1 MESSAP
7 SAEQFKA
14 LFHAK
19 YLELV
24 ASGVA
29 PNDAAAQALQALQHL
44 TPPPAPSATVNAQ
57 VYSVVSVPQSPS
69 PFPVPAL
76 ASPHA
81 EQQQQQVDGDVY
93 MEDTDDEER
102 EMLEQAKAMSA
113 EKYEHTTDVGIEGN
127 QQHEEQSTTS
137 SQAVSATPAHATPA
151 PSVPVAKNDVP
162 PVGLQL
168 KNALHAAASS
178 DEYRDVKKFV
188 YQIFSNLDVL
198 NAAFVTT
205 ESSAKA
211 TDADKW
217 WNIDHALLTDVYDL
231 LNTAMNQSADQ
242 SALQNTMRN
251 ALETLVSQPWN
262 VCSTWSTPESL
273 RFFLILFEYPSLF
286 DPEYLNV
293 VGGLCKLFYHS
304 SAAAKAL
311 VREHWDQHF
320 DNDELYRLLQ
330 ILQQA
335 ITVCLYGS
343 RKLDLVYASCS
354 VLKELH
360 TINNQRSE
368 AFATYEEFYN
378 DAVNSEVD
386 IIEDYAR
393 SITFIK
399 KRHAISSSS
408 REPLIIPQRMLSEL
422 SFCDYPFV
430 LDAGSKSRILQVD
443 SDLEQRS
450 RAQDAVLAGPMMG
463 LASQYLIL
471 KVRRENVIE
480 DSLQQLVRLS
490 AETLKKPLKVKFI
503 GEEGVDEGGVQ
514 KEYFQILIRQLLD
527 PAFGMFTYDEETH
540 HLWFNSDSLES
551 TMEFELIGILLG
563 IAIYNA
569 VILDVH
575 FPHIVYKKLMECKMG
590 LEDVELAM
598 PELGR
603 GLRQLLDFDGNV
615 EEVFQRNFEYSY
627 EVFGTVKTVELK
639 PGGSAI
645 PVTNENREEYVS
657 LYVDYILNKSVARQY
672 DAFHRGFHLVC
683 NGEVLQM
690 FRWEELHLTICG
702 SPDLDF
708 EALEEVT
715 HYDDG
720 YTEDSECIQ

>member
-1 MESSAP
+1 MASSAP
-7 SAEQFKA
+7 SAEQFKV

-44 TPPPAPSATVNAQ
+44 TPPPAPSGAAP
-57 VYSVVSVPQSPS
+57 VSPVFLVPQSPA
-69 PFPVPAL
+69 PVPVPAL
-76 ASPHA
+76 ASSHA

-93 MEDTDDEER
+93 MEDTDDEEH

-113 EKYEHTTDVGIEGN
+113 EKHELTTGVEIQGN
-127 QQHEEQSTTS
+127 RQHEEQPTTS

-151 PSVPVAKNDVP
+151 PSVPVVKNDVP

-168 KNALHAAASS
+168 RDALHAAASS

-188 YQIFSNLDVL
+188 YQIFSDLDVL

-205 ESSAKA
+205 EWSAKA

-217 WNIDHALLTDVYDL
+217 WSIDHALLTDVYDL
-231 LNTAMNQSADQ
+231 LNAAMSQSTDQ

-262 VCSTWSTPESL
+262 VCSTWSTPKSL
-273 RFFLILFEYPSLF
+273 RFFLILFEHPSLF

-304 SAAAKAL
+304 SAVAKAL

-393 SITFIK
+393 SITFMK

-408 REPLIIPQRMLSEL
+408 REPFIIPQRMLSEL

-490 AETLKKPLKVKFI
+490 ADTLKKPLKVKFI

-627 EVFGTVKTVELK
+627 EVFGAVKTVELK

-645 PVTNENREEYVS
+645 PVTKENREEYVL